1 LKLLFFT
8 NAPLFRRNGEA
19 EAFFKLRFPVDV
31 DDFSFQ
37 VILPENALPVSSDY
51 DFSIFPTPDKQFT
64 GDNRYN
70 VLWRRSNL
78 SGNDELTFSI
88 TYSFPKRSLV
98 PYLFVFFILIVALIW
113 LFYSNK
119 KKRELF
125 LRGLGVTERMVMEL
139 LFERK
144 ETFQHELRGEI
155 GVSKVK
161 MTRIVQKL
169 DDKGLIEKEQLGRKN
184 KISLKI

>member
-1 LKLLFFT
+1 
-8 NAPLFRRNGEA
+8 
-19 EAFFKLRFPVDV
+19 
-31 DDFSFQ
+31 
-37 VILPENALPVSSDY
+37 
-51 DFSIFPTPDKQFT
+51 
-64 GDNRYN
+64 
-70 VLWRRSNL
+70 
-78 SGNDELTFSI
+78 
-88 TYSFPKRSLV
+88 
-98 PYLFVFFILIVALIW
+98 

-125 LRGLGVTERMVMEL
+125 LRGLGVDERRVMEL

-144 ETFQHELRGEI
+144 EAFQHELRGEI

-169 DDKGLIEKEQLGRKN
+169 DDKGLIEKKQLGRKN